1 MTSRQDLN
9 VKNGLNLLMYF
20 MGVYLAGY
28 LFLNLLVLM
37 RLDNFVSN
45 SCRIG

>member
-9 VKNGLNLLMYF
+9 VKDGLNLLMDF
-20 MGVYLAGY
+20 IGVYLAGY
-28 LFLNLLVLM
+28 LFFNLLVMM

-45 SCRIG
+45 SCKIG